1 VNLERISNRKL
12 VRRLVTA
19 GPEDPAWH
27 EFINRFQ
34 ERIRLIAHR
43 AFVTGV
49 ERNSGLDTGR
59 ASEFVEDLIQD
70 VFVRLIDG
78 DRRALSRFQG
88 RSESSI
94 FKYLHSIATNLVRD
108 HFKKLRAQ
116 RSIPGPI
123 SLSAPLRTPD
133 GRSEGLTLG
142 DRVAGSVLN
151 PEAAVESAELRRRIA
166 AAVERA
172 SRGSASN
179 RNRLIFRLFFVEGL
193 TMDEITSIRA
203 IGLSRSGVEKVIRKT
218 RKAVQKILS
227 EEDKEG
233 GKAQQISSI

>member
-1 VNLERISNRKL
+1 MNLERISNRNL

-27 EFINRFQ
+27 EFITRFQ

-43 AFVTGV
+43 AFVNGA
-49 ERNSGLDTGR
+49 ERNSGLDTVE
-59 ASEFVEDLIQD
+59 ASEFVEDLTQE

-88 RSESSI
+88 RNENSI
-94 FKYLHSIATNLVRD
+94 YTYLHSIATNLVRD

-116 RSIPGPI
+116 RSLPGSM
-123 SLSAPLRTPD
+123 SLSEPLRTPD
-133 GRSEGLTLG
+133 GLSESLTLG
-142 DRVAGSVLN
+142 DRVPGSVSN
-151 PEAAVESAELRRRIA
+151 PEVVVQAAELRTRIA
-166 AAVERA
+166 AAVDRA
-172 SRGSASN
+172 SRGSTSN

-193 TMDEITSIRA
+193 TMDEIASIRA
-203 IGLSRSGVEKVIRKT
+203 IRLSRSGVEKVIRRI

-227 EEDKEG
+227 EEDKKG
-233 GKAQQISSI
+233 G